1 VNVLIT
7 GAAGGLGRALAV
19 ECAKRGY
26 NLFLTDINAAGLLSI
41 CDGLLCRYPVRIA
54 ALPCDITDSGQL
66 TDLIQQAQDSAF
78 RFDMLLNVAGVDY
91 EGGFM
96 SQDAAAIAQIVSLN
110 IGATLAVTHR
120 VLETRDP
127 ALPFY
132 IVFVSSLASM
142 FPMPLKATYAAS
154 KRFLLDF
161 SCALRE
167 EVKQSNISVLTLC
180 PGGLATTEEAM
191 CGISAQGFMGSATAN
206 CLEEISRKTIDK
218 ALQGKSL
225 YIPGLL
231 NRVLNTLSKAV
242 PRGLLVRMIY
252 LRWQAAQKKWLT
264 QQTTS

>member
-1 VNVLIT
+1 MNVLIT

-26 NLFLTDINAAGLLSI
+26 DLFLTDINAAGLTSI
-41 CDGLLCRYPVRIA
+41 RDGLKCRYPVRSI

-66 TDLIQQAQDSAF
+66 SALIKHARDNSF
-78 RFDMLLNVAGVDY
+78 RFDMLLNVAGIDY

-96 SQDAAAIAQIVSLN
+96 SQDDAAIAKIISLN

-120 VLETRDP
+120 VLEMRDP
-127 ALPFY
+127 ELPFY

-167 EVKQSNISVLTLC
+167 ELKTSRVSVLTLC

-191 CGISAQGFMGSATAN
+191 CGITAQGFMGSVTSN
-206 CLEEISRKTIDK
+206 CLEKISRITIDK
-218 ALQGKSL
+218 TLKGHAL

-231 NRVLNTLSKAV
+231 NRVINVAGKAM
-242 PRGLLVRMIY
+242 PRGLLVKMIY

-264 QQTTS
+264 QGTTS